1 MSTSRPSLLFDLGN
15 VLLPIDLDKT
25 YQAFAD
31 LSSKYTADEVKQ
43 LTHNHSLWAAYE
55 SGLQSDEE
63 FRDHLRNALS
73 LTCSDEQFDQ
83 AFLSLL
89 LDFHPGVYSWL
100 EKLASQ
106 YPIFLLSNTSSIHAQ
121 QFTRV
126 PLGPQGE
133 NLFTLFQKVYF
144 SFELGMIKP
153 DESIYQHVLQDL
165 SLKPENL
172 VFFDD
177 NFHNIEAAKRVGID
191 GVLINPSCSL
201 KQIDSYLLQLCS

>member
-1 MSTSRPSLLFDLGN
+1 MSSTKPSLLFDLGN

-31 LSSKYTADEVKQ
+31 LSSRYSAQEVKE
-43 LTHNHSLWAAYE
+43 LTHTQSLWAEYE
-55 SGLQSDEE
+55 SGLQNDDE
-63 FRDHLRNALS
+63 FRDFLRIALA
-73 LTCSDEQFDQ
+73 LECSDAQFDQ
-83 AFLSLL
+83 AFSSLL
-89 LDFHPGVYSWL
+89 LDFHPGVYNWVGN
-100 EKLASQ
+100 LAKQ
-106 YPIFLLSNTSSIHAQ
+106 FPIFLLSNTSAIHAQ
-121 QFTRV
+121 QFTQV

-133 NLFTLFQKVYF
+133 SLFTLFEKTYF
-144 SFELGMIKP
+144 SFNLGMIKP
-153 DESIYQHVLQDL
+153 DENIYHHVLQDL